1 MTIVS
6 IIICLFAFSAKAMHL
21 ISTTKKPVILLD
33 VDGVITIVGTGK
45 IWGDIQTKKVATNG
59 EFNDVRY
66 SPSMIDSINKW
77 NVRADIKWLT
87 NWNEEAKLSL
97 SPALGLYQF
106 KMART
111 SDHYE
116 SKIETA
122 NRIAKEVGD
131 KTLMIWIDS
140 EIESLAD
147 TPGMKKMYARPNTL
161 LISPEWGL
169 SRDEVNLV
177 DECLEGL
184 ETWKERVIREF
195 GNEIHFVDGRT

>member
-33 VDGVITIVGTGK
+33 VDGVVNIVGTGK

-77 NVRADIKWLT
+77 NVRADVKWLT

>member
-33 VDGVITIVGTGK
+33 VDGVVNIIGTGK

-77 NVRADIKWLT
+77 NTRAEVKWLT
-87 NWNEEAKLSL
+87 NWDEEAKLSL

-111 SDHYE
+111 SAHYE
-116 SKIETA
+116 NKIETA
-122 NRIAKEVGD
+122 NRIAKEIGD

-161 LISPEWGL
+161 LISPDWGM
-169 SRDEVNLV
+169 SPDEVNLV

-195 GNEIHFVDGRT
+195 GNEIHFVDDRT

>member
-6 IIICLFAFSAKAMHL
+6 ILICLFAFSAKAVHL

-33 VDGVITIVGTGK
+33 VDGVVNIIGTGK

-59 EFNDVRY
+59 EFNDVQY
-66 SPSMIDSINKW
+66 SPSMINSINKW
-77 NVRADIKWLT
+77 NVRAEIKWLT

-111 SDHYE
+111 SAHYE
-116 SKIETA
+116 NKIETA
-122 NRIAKEVGD
+122 NRIAKEIGD

-147 TPGMKKMYARPNTL
+147 TPGMKKLYARPNTL
-161 LISPEWGL
+161 LISPDWGL
-169 SRDEVNLV
+169 SPNEVNLV

>member
-1 MTIVS
+1 
-6 IIICLFAFSAKAMHL
+6 MHL

-33 VDGVITIVGTGK
+33 VDGVVNIVGTGK

-77 NVRADIKWLT
+77 NVRADVKWLT

>member
-33 VDGVITIVGTGK
+33 VDGVVNIVGTGK

-111 SDHYE
+111 SAHYE

-131 KTLMIWIDS
+131 KTLIIWIDS

-161 LISPEWGL
+161 LISPDWGL